1 MKVQLK
7 SLSLMLVA
15 TLMFVGC
22 GNDPKEKL
30 VVASSKLSRD
40 LNPAVSESQLK
51 NLSEDNNAFAFDIFA
66 KLQENEHKNIFISP
80 YSISQALAMTY
91 AGAKG
96 VTKNQMTQT
105 LHFNQNDDDLHSSF
119 NALDLH
125 LNYTEG
131 NYTFS
136 VVNALWAQKGYKFL
150 DNYLDLLKVNYGA
163 DVNLLNFAEGEKS
176 RQIINSW
183 VGDKTHQKIKDLIPK
198 GALNAETKFVLTNAI
213 YFKGDWLN
221 EFEKE
226 NTKKGDFTLLDESRK
241 EVDFMHQT
249 DYFPYADDENYQAIE
264 LPYKGNR
271 TSMVVVLPKDG
282 KFQDV
287 ASDIKNVYQKVI
299 SDKNQTRINLKMPKF
314 KFTTDVYRLK
324 EYFKKL
330 GMVEPFSDEADFSG
344 MTGEPKLKIKE
355 ILHKAFIKVD
365 EKGSEAAAATAVI
378 MNAASA
384 TGPTEPIKT
393 INMFINRAF
402 LFFIRDIKSGQVLFM
417 GIVKDPQK

>member
-1 MKVQLK
+1 MSVKLK
-7 SLSLMLVA
+7 SLSLAIA
-15 TLMFVGC
+15 TTLLFVGC
-22 GNDPKEKL
+22 SNNSKENFS
-30 VVASSKLSRD
+30 VASSKLTRD
-40 LNPAVSESQLK
+40 LNPAVGESQLK
-51 NLSEDNNAFAFDIFA
+51 SLVEGNNAFAFGLFE
-66 KLQENEHKNIFISP
+66 KLEKKESENIFISP
-80 YSISQALAMTY
+80 YSISQALVMTY
-91 AGAKG
+91 AGAKNT
-96 VTKNQMTQT
+96 TKTQMAEV

-125 LNYTEG
+125 LNYTDG

-136 VVNALWAQKGYKFL
+136 LANSLWAQKDYKFL
-150 DNYLDLLKVNYGA
+150 DSYLDLLKVNYGA

-183 VGDKTHQKIKDLIPK
+183 VEDKTHQKIKDLIPK

-213 YFKGDWLN
+213 YFKGDWVS

-226 NTKKGDFTLLDESRK
+226 NTQKGDFTLLDESRK

-299 SDKNQTRINLKMPKF
+299 SDKNQSRINLKMPKF

-324 EYFKKL
+324 EYFEEL

-344 MTGEPKLKIKE
+344 MSESGESPLKIEE

-378 MNAASA
+378 MSNASA
-384 TGPTEPIKT
+384 DIGKP

-417 GIVKDPQK
+417 GIVKNPN